1 MRFTSLIAATAALTL
16 PSGIALAQTGGTRGG
31 TSVEAETT
39 TAPAGRAPSGARTT
53 APETVPGATPQD
65 TSPPVGSAG
74 VRVGTRTGT
83 GTAAGGAHAGHA
95 QHAAV
100 AAATQADLKAG
111 AAVSDTHGGQVG
123 TIESADAG
131 GAVVATGN
139 ARAKLPLNS
148 FGKNA
153 SGGLVV
159 SMTKAQIEAAASTAA
174 PASSSD

>member
-16 PSGIALAQTGGTRGG
+16 PAGIALAQTGGTRGG

-53 APETVPGATPQD
+53 ATATPQD

-95 QHAAV
+95 AHAAV
-100 AAATQADLKAG
+100 AAATQADLRAG

-123 TIESADAG
+123 TIESADVE
-131 GAVVATGN
+131 GAVVATGK
-139 ARAKLPLNS
+139 ARAKLPLKS

-159 SMTKAQIEAAASTAA
+159 SMTKAQIDAAASTAA

>member
-1 MRFTSLIAATAALTL
+1 MRFTTLIAATAALAL
-16 PSGIALAQTGGTRGG
+16 PAGMAPAQTGGTRGG

-53 APETVPGATPQD
+53 TTVTPQA
-65 TSPPVGSAG
+65 TSPAAGSAG
-74 VRVGTRTGT
+74 VTAT
-83 GTAAGGAHAGHA
+83 GTATGTTGAHAGHSGA
-95 QHAAV
+95 HAAHAAV
-100 AAATQADLKAG
+100 AAATQADLRAG
-111 AAVSDTHGGQVG
+111 AAVSDTQGGSVG
-123 TIESADAG
+123 TIESADTE
-131 GAVVATGN
+131 GAVVATGK
-139 ARAKLPLNS
+139 ARAKLPLAS